1 MNEFMENFN
10 TGASI
15 MRFKFGMSIV
25 FLFVF
30 VGVFAPW
37 IAPFSPDQDRLLKSF
52 ADPSSLHWLGLDQNG
67 RDLLSALIMGARTS
81 LIVGVCTALFSA
93 SIGLSVGVMA
103 GMARGWLDKIFLFV
117 MDLVLSFPGLLL
129 ALALAFILG
138 PGVMNVIIAM
148 TATGWV
154 SYARV
159 VRSEVLQLREMDFV
173 IAGHS
178 VGASRFRIISKYL
191 IPNLISILVI
201 QMTFGIA
208 GAIIV
213 EGTLSFLGVGTPLD
227 QASWG
232 NMLNQGR
239 EYILSHPRL
248 CLIPGFTLMIVI
260 MSFNFLGDSLRDYLD
275 PKRLKS

>member
-1 MNEFMENFN
+1 
-10 TGASI
+10 
-15 MRFKFGMSIV
+15 MRFKLGISIV
-25 FLFVF
+25 SLFF
-30 VGVFAPW
+30 IVGIFAPW
-37 IAPFSPDQDRLLKSF
+37 IAPFFPDQDRLLSSF
-52 ADPSSLHWLGLDQNG
+52 ADPSSAHLLGLDQNG
-67 RDLLSALIMGARTS
+67 RDLLSVVIMGARTS
-81 LIVGVCTALFSA
+81 LIVGVCTALLSA
-93 SIGLSVGVMA
+93 SFGLLVGVMA
-103 GMARGWLDKIFLFV
+103 GWSRGWADKVFLFV
-117 MDLVLSFPGLLL
+117 MDLVLAFPGMIL

-138 PGVMNVIIAM
+138 PGLMNVIIAM

-154 SYARV
+154 AYARV

-173 IAGHS
+173 MAGIS
-178 VGASRFRIISKYL
+178 IGASKYNIILKYL

-213 EGTLSFLGVGTPLD
+213 EGTLSFLGVGTPID

-248 CLIPGFTLMIVI
+248 CLVPGFTLMVVI

-275 PKRLKS
+275 PKRVRT